1 MTSLVLAGSA
11 AAYASPGVRVADN
24 DRDRYGERYDRRT
37 DEGRRESR
45 ESYDRWNTSRYARDY
60 RGRWVPIAE
69 WRSAAA
75 PSSQIILRGRGGHF
89 DRLRIEG
96 ARGAPVIQ
104 KVTVEYMDNNAQVVP
119 MNARLPRGAGEVIRL
134 NNPRPIKRVIV
145 YTEPGYGG
153 SYHVYAG

>member
-1 MTSLVLAGSA
+1 MTSLVLASSA
-11 AAYASPGVRVADN
+11 AALASPNVRVA
-24 DRDRYGERYDRRT
+24 DRDRYGERYDRKT
-37 DEGRRESR
+37 DESQRETYER
-45 ESYDRWNTSRYARDY
+45 YDRSHFARDY

-119 MNARLPRGAGEVIRL
+119 INSRLPRGAGEVIRL